1 MAKKSLI
8 KKTDK
13 EKASSEKGKEEKKAK
28 PAKKSTKA
36 KKTAKKDA
44 PAKKKAATKQKT
56 TKAKTEKKTVK
67 PKTAA
72 KPKKTTRKK
81 TDTKAKTGSKKTA
94 VKTKKTVKKKTA
106 KRPKKLS
113 LKELVFKKF
122 DSPKPKQ
129 LYKPDTP
136 KAARKDY
143 TAPPFISGTDKDEV
157 KRMKSL
163 LLKTFNMAEIVEAGK
178 KASAE
183 RAAAEKAAAEKA
195 AAEKAAAEKAAAEK
209 AAAEKAAAE
218 KAAAEKAAAEKAA
231 AEKAA
236 AEKAA
241 AEKAAAEK
249 AAAEKAAAEKAA
261 AEKAAAEKV
270 SVSYDAPSFSTETGE
285 PEDKTVQYALT
296 GLAAGVALIFL
307 MVILA
312 SISNM
317 GNFYLAKSNGSLE
330 IWQGK
335 FAPLGEKMILTLPGV
350 ETPGALNRTFSKQ
363 EVFPIA
369 FDFFIDKADNL
380 LETKGIPNFEKI
392 KFHLNT
398 ALTYAVTGD
407 LRQKAQSRL
416 NHIDLMLLIYKA
428 SVLADRASIEDLDK
442 ALTLLDQAAVLAAGD
457 EAQVQRINQKV
468 ASAENRIRALEAA
481 AVEAAETAAAE
492 EKATVE

>member
-183 RAAAEKAAAEKA
+183 R
-195 AAEKAAAEKAAAEK
+195 
-209 AAAEKAAAE
+209 AAAE